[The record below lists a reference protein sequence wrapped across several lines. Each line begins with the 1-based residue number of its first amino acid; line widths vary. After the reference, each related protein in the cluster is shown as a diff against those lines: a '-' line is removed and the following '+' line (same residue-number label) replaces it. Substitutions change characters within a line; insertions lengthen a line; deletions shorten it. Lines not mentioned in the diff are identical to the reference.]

1 MKLTNKILF
10 VFLILLVLSVTAY
23 KIVFD
28 SKVELIP
35 NPFDEKTYYVAKV
48 FNIEDKVPD
57 TFELKGRFI
66 VYLIH
71 TDTLFVRIE
80 GPDNLIN
87 KYMSVERQGNRFSI
101 ASKIDLSKYSQ
112 FIKIF
117 CFVNNLRSVKASGG
131 AIISV
136 KEFVGDSL
144 DIMVEDSSI
153 VKTTSCEYLNANIL
167 ERDKAMVMM
176 EKTKNATVHLYN
188 SSNLTLTLDGGEVS
202 GIIEAETDFGLD
214 GIVKKNNV
222 ERVKSNSKQ
231 RGELK

>member
-1 MKLTNKILF
+1 
-10 VFLILLVLSVTAY
+10 
-23 KIVFD
+23 
-28 SKVELIP
+28 
-35 NPFDEKTYYVAKV
+35 
-48 FNIEDKVPD
+48 
-57 TFELKGRFI
+57 
-66 VYLIH
+66 
-71 TDTLFVRIE
+71 LFVRIE